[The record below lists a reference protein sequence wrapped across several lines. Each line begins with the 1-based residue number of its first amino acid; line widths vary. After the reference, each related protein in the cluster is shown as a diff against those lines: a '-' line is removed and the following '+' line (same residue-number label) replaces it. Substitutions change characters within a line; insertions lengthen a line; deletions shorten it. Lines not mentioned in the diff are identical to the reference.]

1 MDSCRQSLQDVG
13 FVEEKGG
20 EREVRSVGDVD
31 IEDLT
36 GRLYCEDCYGRYL
49 APSCS
54 KCRKKITGVSC
65 ISSQISV
72 NLKLALIS

>member
-1 MDSCRQSLQDVG
+1 MG

-54 KCRKKITGVSC
+54 KCRKKITGVS
-65 ISSQISV
+65 S
-72 NLKLALIS
+72 

>member
-13 FVEEKGG
+13 FVEEKGE

-54 KCRKKITGVSC
+54 KCRKKITGVSTVY
-65 ISSQISV
+65 S
-72 NLKLALIS
+72 NLKLALTLFI